1 MEHNDQQHTRRWQ
14 IFMCQSGSVHIHY
27 GTGSLHI
34 TKDDFPGLAEDL
46 HTIAVSLR
54 SGNEG
59 RKQPPPRGP
68 LH

>member
-1 MEHNDQQHTRRWQ
+1 MDNDEQNARRWQ

-34 TKDDFPGLAEDL
+34 ARDDFPALAEDL
-46 HTIAVSLR
+46 HTVAVSFCNGEAGPKR
-54 SGNEG
+54 
-59 RKQPPPRGP
+59 PPREGP

>member
-1 MEHNDQQHTRRWQ
+1 MDNNEQNLRRWQ

-34 TKDDFPGLAEDL
+34 TKDDFPRLAEDL
-46 HTIAVSLR
+46 HTVAVSLC
-54 SGNEG
+54 SGEADH
-59 RKQPPPRGP
+59 KHPPQGGP

>member
-1 MEHNDQQHTRRWQ
+1 MDNNGQNMRRWQ

-34 TKDDFPGLAEDL
+34 TKDDFPALAEDL
-46 HTIAVSLR
+46 HTVAVSAFT
-54 SGNEG
+54 GTQNAEHPPEG
-59 RKQPPPRGP
+59 GP

>member
-1 MEHNDQQHTRRWQ
+1 MGQPEQNLRRWQ

-34 TKDDFPGLAEDL
+34 NKDDFPGLAEDL
-46 HTIAVSLR
+46 HTIAVSICA
-54 SGNEG
+54 GDEDPKHTPQG
-59 RKQPPPRGP
+59 GP

>member
-1 MEHNDQQHTRRWQ
+1 MDNNEQYTRRWQ

-46 HTIAVSLR
+46 HTVAVSI
-54 SGNEG
+54 
-59 RKQPPPRGP
+59 RGGEKDP
-68 LH
+68 QHPSQGGSLH

>member
-1 MEHNDQQHTRRWQ
+1 MDNNQQSARRWQ
-14 IFMCQSGSVHIHY
+14 IFMCQTGSVHIHY

-46 HTIAVSLR
+46 HTVAVAVR
-54 SGNEG
+54 GGEQDPK
-59 RKQPPPRGP
+59 RPPQGGP

>member
-1 MEHNDQQHTRRWQ
+1 MEGNGQNTRRWQ

-34 TKDDFPGLAEDL
+34 TKDDFPALAEDL
-46 HTIAVSLR
+46 HTVAVAIGTHDEDPGHLP
-54 SGNEG
+54 ED
-59 RKQPPPRGP
+59 GP

>member
-1 MEHNDQQHTRRWQ
+1 MDGNGQNTRRWQ
-14 IFMCQSGSVHIHY
+14 IFMCQGGSVHIHY

-46 HTIAVSLR
+46 HTVAVAIGAEDR
-54 SGNEG
+54 EPKHPPQDG
-59 RKQPPPRGP
+59 R

>member
-1 MEHNDQQHTRRWQ
+1 MDNSDQNVRRWQ

-34 TKDDFPGLAEDL
+34 NRDDFPGLAQDL
-46 HTIAVSLR
+46 HNIALTI
-54 SGNEG
+54 GNGHEVP
-59 RKQPPPRGP
+59 KQQRESGP